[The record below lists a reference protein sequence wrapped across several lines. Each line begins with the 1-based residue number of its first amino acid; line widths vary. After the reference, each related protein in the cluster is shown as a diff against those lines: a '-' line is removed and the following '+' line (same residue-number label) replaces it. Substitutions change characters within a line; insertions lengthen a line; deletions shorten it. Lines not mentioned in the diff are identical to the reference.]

1 MYTELKTLQRQF
13 IYYLSISYLIYLM
26 DFGKCVLIYSI
37 YGIYDDLRMRV
48 NYHASEWLQECAYIT

>member
-26 DFGKCVLIYSI
+26 NFGKCVLIYSI

-48 NYHASEWLQECAYIT
+48 NYHASEWL